1 MKKKSEIKEPELYV
15 EIYNVIVVK
24 IWTIYRDV
32 LFKILL
38 IGDSGVGKTSVILR
52 YTKNVFHE
60 EFLNSIGVD
69 FKSKDLN
76 IDGRKV
82 KLQIWDTAGQERFRT
97 ITTSYYRGAHAIVIV
112 FDLTKRQTYEH
123 VQKWMNDINRFA
135 KENVLK
141 LIIGNKSDLTNEIQV
156 SYEEVRALASQM
168 KATYFSVSAKKNE
181 NINEFFEA
189 ATKIFLIKNNFY
201 IEENNKAIKL
211 NKNEYKN
218 KDKNKYKKENKKND
232 NCWFIITAN

>member
-97 ITTSYYRGAHAIVIV
+97 ITTSYYRGAHAIAIV

-141 LIIGNKSDLTNEIQV
+141 LIIGNKSDLTNEVKV

-201 IEENNKAIKL
+201 IEENKVIKL
-211 NKNEYKN
+211 DKNEFKN
-218 KDKNKYKKENKKND
+218 KDKSKHKKGNKKED
-232 NCWFIITAN
+232 NCWFIITTN

>member
-1 MKKKSEIKEPELYV
+1 M
-15 EIYNVIVVK
+15 
-24 IWTIYRDV
+24 YRDV

-52 YTKNVFHE
+52 YTKNTFQE
-60 EFLNSIGVD
+60 QFFNSIGVD

-123 VQKWMNDINRFA
+123 IQKWMNDINRFA

-141 LIIGNKSDLTNEIQV
+141 FIIGNKSDLTNEKQV
-156 SYEEVRALASQM
+156 NYEEVRSLASQM
-168 KATYFSVSAKKNE
+168 KATYFNVSAKKNE

-189 ATKIFLIKNNFY
+189 ATKIFLIKYNFY
-201 IEENNKAIKL
+201 EEENNIIKL
-211 NKNEYKN
+211 NKKEIKNEVKN
-218 KDKNKYKKENKKND
+218 KNKKGNKKD
-232 NCWFIITAN
+232 DKC